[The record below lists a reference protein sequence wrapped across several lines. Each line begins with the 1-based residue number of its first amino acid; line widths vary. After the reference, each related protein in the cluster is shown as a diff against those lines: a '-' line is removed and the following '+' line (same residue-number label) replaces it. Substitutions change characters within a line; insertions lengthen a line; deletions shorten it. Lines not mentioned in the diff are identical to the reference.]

1 MLMLSISFEQ
11 LIFSIFLNCIAV
23 YMVKYID
30 SIISSILKNKKANKL
45 LITLNV
51 LIFIATVLLMA
62 NTYIH

>member
-11 LIFSIFLNCIAV
+11 FICTIFLNCIAV

-51 LIFIATVLLMA
+51 LLFISTILFMA